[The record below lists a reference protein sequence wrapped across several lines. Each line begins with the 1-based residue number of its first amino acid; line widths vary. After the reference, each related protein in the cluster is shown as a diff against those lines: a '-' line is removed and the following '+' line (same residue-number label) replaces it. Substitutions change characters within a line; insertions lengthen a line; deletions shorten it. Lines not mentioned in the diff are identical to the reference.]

1 MTEVTSDVAGGFES
15 FGIEAVGV
23 HLVAAMVAVSLIDC
37 LAQFGV
43 VRACLALYPVLA
55 VQDSAVRSSTVRRCL
70 QSR

>member
-1 MTEVTSDVAGGFES
+1 MCEVAMGGVTEVTSDVAGGFES

-43 VRACLALYPVLA
+43 VRACLA
-55 VQDSAVRSSTVRRCL
+55 
-70 QSR
+70 